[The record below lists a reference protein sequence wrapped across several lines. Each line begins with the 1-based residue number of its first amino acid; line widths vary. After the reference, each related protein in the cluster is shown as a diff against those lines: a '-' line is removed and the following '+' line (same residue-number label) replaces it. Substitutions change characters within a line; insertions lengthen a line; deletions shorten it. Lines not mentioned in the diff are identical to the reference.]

1 MIGIAPG
8 GTTSRSPARALT
20 QARRALTSLAGA
32 LSGPDA
38 DALARVLADI
48 DAAGFHADGVNV
60 QQLGRPMLLAVL
72 GGTGTGKST
81 LVNRL
86 CGAADSGNGAL
97 TATSFRRTFTAG
109 PVAVANSSA
118 LVPEGW
124 LGIPQAYID
133 PPELPARGRAN
144 ELLVVEHSAD
154 ITAQMTLVDTPDLDG
169 DSAEHHAQADRV
181 FRWCE
186 AVLFVTTPEKYQ
198 MTELLSYYRLAARY
212 GVPALYVMNKVDDL
226 AAADDW
232 QTQLK
237 QAGHD
242 VVTYTVPRDD
252 ASFTAAHERNL
263 AALGTA
269 ITSANRPAKPARA
282 DGVSAR
288 CADLAGRIVDQLLA
302 PQRQKRASIES
313 AKTRL
318 SALVRPEPGVD
329 VHPMTRHLQRR
340 LQQQSVLYL
349 MGPARLIDRIRSVP
363 SLVARLPRS
372 TWDLLTTGRTGMP
385 EPTQVPEA
393 PPNVPDFRSELMDG
407 LRLVQSRISDLLMTA
422 KLPSADPA
430 WRLDLV
436 QAGDI
441 ATTELDELRRWLEE
455 RWNSKPRDTRLLE
468 KMFTVIPGGK
478 HLTKLSEAA
487 PYLLAAAC
495 ATTHVFLGP
504 VDQVVIGGYLLTTW
518 LTEKLSNEVTSRTR
532 QSNRRIAQRFNELC
546 ERQVEH
552 VQAWLDTQA
561 PLPEQL
567 DALEAAMEELATSP
581 GND

>member
-1 MIGIAPG
+1 MIGIAPR
-8 GTTSRSPARALT
+8 GTTSRNPARALT
-20 QARRALTSLAGA
+20 QARRALTNLAGT

-38 DALARVLADI
+38 DALARMLADI
-48 DAAGFHADGVNV
+48 DAASFHADSADV

-86 CGAADSGNGAL
+86 CGAADSGNRAL

-109 PVAVANSSA
+109 PVAVASSPA
-118 LVPEGW
+118 AVPEGW
-124 LGIPQAYID
+124 LGLPRAHID
-133 PPELPARGRAN
+133 PSDLPARGRAN
-144 ELLVVEHSAD
+144 ELLVVEHSAQ

-169 DSAEHHAQADRV
+169 DSVEHHVQADRV

-186 AVLFVTTPEKYQ
+186 AVLCVTTPEKYQ

-212 GVPALYVMNKVDDL
+212 GVPAIYVMNKVDDL
-226 AAADDW
+226 AAPDDW

-242 VVTYTVPRDD
+242 VTTFIVPRDD
-252 ASFTAAHERNL
+252 AGFTAPHGRDL
-263 AALGTA
+263 AALGEA
-269 ITSANRPAKPARA
+269 ISSAKRPAKPARA
-282 DGVSAR
+282 VGVGAR
-288 CADLAGRIVDQLLA
+288 CADLAGRILDQLLA
-302 PQRQKRASIES
+302 PQRQKRASIEA

-385 EPTQVPEA
+385 EPTKVPEA

-407 LRLVQSRISDLLMTA
+407 LRLVQSRISDVLMTA
-422 KLPSADPA
+422 KLPSSDPA
-430 WRLDLV
+430 WRLDPV

-441 ATTELDELRRWLEE
+441 ATTELDDLRRWLEE

-546 ERQVEH
+546 ESQVEH

-567 DALEAAMEELATSP
+567 DALEAALEELAADRGS
-581 GND
+581 D